1 MKILGISAFYHDSSV
16 ALIENERIIFAA
28 HEERFSRIKHDKQFP
43 KYSLKYLFNKY
54 LKNGFE
60 EIDYIVFFD
69 KPFLKFERLLE
80 TYLYYAPFKGF
91 ASFKKSIPIWIKEK
105 LFQKDFI
112 IKELSKIMN
121 VEKKFVKSKLNFSE
135 HHMSHASSAFFPSTF
150 EDAAI
155 VTMDGVGEWSTT
167 TIGIGEK
174 NKLKIL
180 KEINF
185 PHSLGL
191 LYSAFTYF
199 LGFKVNSGEYKVM
212 GLAPYGKPI
221 FKQKILDNLLIVKE
235 DGSYYLNQSYFNYSV
250 GLTMT
255 NKKFENLFDL
265 KVRNPEE
272 KLLQIHMDVA
282 ASVQAVLEDVVIKI
296 IKYVKKLTGKKNLCL
311 AGGVALNCVSNF
323 KLIKENIF
331 ENIWVQPAAGDAGGS
346 LGACYFLYYHVLNQ
360 SRSIDE
366 FDKMHGAYLGSKFD
380 EQEILDEINFFK
392 LRFTKEDDKDKI
404 NISIAEKISRGNSIG
419 WFSGRSEY
427 GPRALGARSIIA
439 DPRPKNMQKELNL
452 KIKFRESFRPFAPSV
467 LEEHHDKWFSS
478 EVKNFYM
485 LFINKVLD
493 SKIIDIN
500 AKGIDKLNS
509 IESKIKSVT
518 HVDLTAR
525 VQSISK
531 KINPNFH
538 SLISE
543 FYKITN
549 VPMLINTSFNVR
561 GEPIV
566 NSPKDAIKCFL
577 GTNLDYLVLE
587 NFIISKKDQS
597 EHLLKNNH
605 AITFDKD

>member
-16 ALIENERIIFAA
+16 ALIENEQIIFATQ
-28 HEERFSRIKHDKQFP
+28 EERFSRIKHDKKFP
-43 KYSLKYLFNKY
+43 VHSLKYLFTKY
-54 LKNGFE
+54 LKNGFDD
-60 EIDYIVFFD
+60 IDYIVFYD

-91 ASFKKSIPIWIKEK
+91 NSFKKSIPLWIKEK

-112 IKELSKIMN
+112 INQISKIMN
-121 VEKKFVKSKLNFSE
+121 VDKKKVKLKLHFSE
-135 HHMSHASSAFFPSTF
+135 HHISHASSAFFPSIF

-167 TIGIGEK
+167 TIGVGEK

-212 GLAPYGKPI
+212 GLAPYGRPK
-221 FKQKILDNLLIVKE
+221 FMQKILDNLLIVKE
-235 DGSYYLNQSYFNYSV
+235 DGSYYLNQDYFNYSV

-255 NKKFENLFDL
+255 NEKFEKLFDL
-265 KVRNPEE
+265 KLRNPEE
-272 KLLQIHMDVA
+272 ELLQIHMDIA
-282 ASVQAVLEDVVIKI
+282 ASIQAALEHVVIKI
-296 IKYVKKLTGKKNLCL
+296 IKYAKKLTGKKNLCL

-346 LGACYFLYYHVLNQ
+346 LGACYFLYYHALNQ

-366 FDKMHGAYLGSKFD
+366 IDKMHGAYLGSKFD
-380 EQEILDEINFFK
+380 EKEILDEINFFK
-392 LRFTKEDDKDKI
+392 LKFTKEDDKNKI
-404 NISIAEKISRGNSIG
+404 NSSIAKKISEGNSIG

-439 DPRPKNMQKELNL
+439 DPRPKDMQKNLNI

-478 EVKNFYM
+478 EVKNPYM
-485 LFINKVLD
+485 LFINKVLE
-493 SKIIDIN
+493 SKIVDIN
-500 AKGIDKLNS
+500 ANGIDKLNS
-509 IESKIKSVT
+509 VESKIKSVT

-531 KINPNFH
+531 KINSNFH
-538 SLISE
+538 NLITE
-543 FYKITN
+543 FHKITN
-549 VPMLINTSFNVR
+549 VPVLINTSFNVR

-587 NFIISKKDQS
+587 NFIISKKDQF

-605 AITFDKD
+605 SINFYKD

>member
-16 ALIENERIIFAA
+16 ALIENEQIIFAA
-28 HEERFSRIKHDKQFP
+28 HEERFSRVKHDKEFP
-43 KYSLKYLFNKY
+43 KHSLKYMFREH
-54 LKNGFE
+54 LKNGFD

-91 ASFKKSIPIWIKEK
+91 SSFRKSIPIWIKEK
-105 LFQKDFI
+105 LFQKDLI
-112 IKELSKIMN
+112 INEISKIMN
-121 VEKKFVKSKLNFSE
+121 VDKKLIKSKLYFSE
-135 HHMSHASSAFFPSTF
+135 HHISHASSAFFPSPF

-167 TIGIGEK
+167 TIGVGEK

-212 GLAPYGKPI
+212 GLAPYGEPI
-221 FKQKILDNLLIVKE
+221 FKKKILEKLLIVRE
-235 DGSYYLNQSYFNYSV
+235 DGSYYLNQDYFNYSV

-255 NKKFENLFDL
+255 NKKFEKLFDI
-265 KVRNPEE
+265 KARKSEE
-272 KLLQIHMDVA
+272 KLEKIHMDLA
-282 ASVQAVLEDVVIKI
+282 ASVQAALEEIVIKI
-296 IKYVKKLTGKKNLCL
+296 IKYTKKLTGKKNLCL
-311 AGGVALNCVSNF
+311 AGGVGLNCVSNF

-346 LGACYFLYYHVLNQ
+346 LGACFFLYYHILNKT
-360 SRSIDE
+360 RSIGNS
-366 FDKMHGAYLGSKFD
+366 DKMLGSYLGSKFN
-380 EQEILDEINFFK
+380 EKQILDELNFFK
-392 LRFTKEDDKDKI
+392 LKFRKETDKNKFNYDLAK
-404 NISIAEKISRGNSIG
+404 KISDGNSIG

-439 DPRPKNMQKELNL
+439 DPRPKNMQKDLNL

-467 LEEHHDKWFSS
+467 LEEHHDEWFSS
-478 EVKNFYM
+478 EIKNYYM

-493 SKIIDIN
+493 SKITDN
-500 AKGIDKLNS
+500 KAKGLDKLDCIN
-509 IESKIKSVT
+509 SKIKSVT

-531 KINPNFH
+531 KVNRSFH
-538 SLISE
+538 DLISE

-549 VPMLINTSFNVR
+549 VPILINTSFNVR

-566 NSPKDAIKCFL
+566 NSPRDAIKCFL
-577 GTNLDYLVLE
+577 GTNLDYLVIE

-605 AITFDKD
+605 SITFDKD

>member
-16 ALIENERIIFAA
+16 ALIENEQIIFAA
-28 HEERFSRIKHDKQFP
+28 HEERFSRVKHDKEFP
-43 KYSLKYLFNKY
+43 KCSLKHLFSEH
-54 LKNGFE
+54 LQNGFD
-60 EIDYIVFFD
+60 EIDHIVFFD

-80 TYLYYAPFKGF
+80 TYLYYSPFKGF
-91 ASFKKSIPIWIKEK
+91 SSFRKSIPIWIKEK
-105 LFQKDFI
+105 LFQKDLI
-112 IKELSKIMN
+112 IKEISKIMN
-121 VEKKFVKSKLNFSE
+121 VDKKLVKSKLLFSE
-135 HHMSHASSAFFPSTF
+135 HHISHAASAFFPSQF

-212 GLAPYGKPI
+212 GLAPYGEPKY
-221 FKQKILDNLLIVKE
+221 KKKILDNLLVVKE
-235 DGSYYLNQSYFNYSV
+235 DGSYYLNQDYFNYSV

-255 NKKFENLFDL
+255 NKKFEKLFDL
-265 KVRNPEE
+265 KTRKPEE
-272 KLLQIHMDVA
+272 KLLKIHMDMA
-282 ASVQAVLEDVVIKI
+282 ASVQAALEEIVIKI
-296 IKYVKKLTGKKNLCL
+296 IKYAKKLTGKKNLCL

-323 KLIKENIF
+323 KLIKEDIF

-346 LGACYFLYYHVLNQ
+346 LGACFFLYYHILNKN
-360 SRSIDE
+360 RSVGE
-366 FDKMHGAYLGSKFD
+366 FDKMLGSYLGSKFD
-380 EQEILDEINFFK
+380 ENQILEQLNYFK
-392 LRFTKEDDKDKI
+392 LKFTKENNKDKLNS
-404 NISIAEKISRGNSIG
+404 NIAKKISEGNSIG

-439 DPRPKNMQKELNL
+439 DPRPKDMQRDLNL
-452 KIKFRESFRPFAPSV
+452 KIKFRESFRPFAPSI

-478 EVKNFYM
+478 EIKNNYM
-485 LFINKVLD
+485 LFVNKVLD
-493 SKIIDIN
+493 SKIIDHD
-500 AKGIDKLNS
+500 AKGLDKLNA
-509 IESKIKSVT
+509 IESVIKSVT

-525 VQSISK
+525 VQSVSNK
-531 KINPNFH
+531 LNSNFH
-538 SLISE
+538 NLITE
-543 FYKITN
+543 FYKLTK
-549 VPMLINTSFNVR
+549 VPVLINTSFNVR

-577 GTNLDYLVLE
+577 GTNLDFLVLE
-587 NFIISKKDQS
+587 NFIICKKDQP

-605 AITFDKD
+605 SITFDKD